1 MTSTSAPITW
11 ADSAL
16 MFMLNACKS
25 LHAERDIR
33 EGVKDEFIWQS
44 SHLLI
49 NSNNFLDF
57 GASEMSLML
66 LSGSSFEIRFD
77 FRIDCAVRIN
87 KTFTKVILL

>member
-16 MFMLNACKS
+16 MFMLHACKS
-25 LHAERDIR
+25 LHAERDTR

-44 SHLLI
+44 SHLFI
-49 NSNNFLDF
+49 NSNNF
-57 GASEMSLML
+57 GSSETSLML

>member
-16 MFMLNACKS
+16 MFMLHACKS
-25 LHAERDIR
+25 LHAERDTR

-49 NSNNFLDF
+49 NSNNFFDF
-57 GASEMSLML
+57 G
-66 LSGSSFEIRFD
+66 SFEIRFD